1 MKCIKC
7 WPNSMKYSS
16 YVLIL
21 NLFSV
26 VIFWSFSGSYQ
37 ICAWFSATDC
47 LIKTD
52 DSEFTSWSVNQL
64 INWFGFRGSGLDAA
78 IHASVS
84 MNMCTFVLMVSKLV
98 PVTLHLALCTHA
110 SCFVLPLRCHGFVG
124 DFSGL
129 RVWTVFWLLLNQK
142 IWDPFVHGLVT
153 THCAQRFAEFVYRW
167 FSGLPWAEYYIS
179 EEPQKNRWKI
189 QGV

>member
-1 MKCIKC
+1 MFCNGDRVDMAIKVRDRMKAKGGLPVMLMFSTLLNSLFHENKLDEACI
-7 WPNSMKYSS
+7 
-16 YVLIL
+16 
-21 NLFSV
+21 
-26 VIFWSFSGSYQ
+26 
-37 ICAWFSATDC
+37 ATDC

-84 MNMCTFVLMVSKLV
+84 TNMCILVLMVSKLV

-129 RVWTVFWLLLNQK
+129 RVCTVF
-142 IWDPFVHGLVT
+142 
-153 THCAQRFAEFVYRW
+153 
-167 FSGLPWAEYYIS
+167 
-179 EEPQKNRWKI
+179 
-189 QGV
+189 

>member
-1 MKCIKC
+1 MRLACTFQEMLDVGIR
-7 WPNSMKYSS
+7 PPAQ
-16 YVLIL
+16 
-21 NLFSV
+21 LFSNLKQNLLDEGKKDIV
-26 VIFWSFSGSYQ
+26 
-37 ICAWFSATDC
+37 AATDC

-52 DSEFTSWSVNQL
+52 DSEFTCWSVNQL

-129 RVWTVFWLLLNQK
+129 RV
-142 IWDPFVHGLVT
+142 
-153 THCAQRFAEFVYRW
+153 
-167 FSGLPWAEYYIS
+167 
-179 EEPQKNRWKI
+179 
-189 QGV
+189 